1 MPEPDS
7 HDSAAPRHPIAV
19 VEERTGLTQDVL
31 RVWERRYG
39 AVSPGRSAGGQRRY
53 SDADIERL
61 RLLQAATRA
70 GRSIGQIATL
80 PTAEVARLAGEDAAA
95 RGERT
100 GSSPAT
106 LGEPAAE
113 LVAQAIALT
122 RAMDAARLQA
132 LIRRGLLL
140 YGVTDFLEYVAT
152 PILRRIGDEWHA
164 GRLTPAQ
171 EHLASAALHDLISE
185 AMRSVATDEG
195 APRLIVATPAGER
208 HAIGAALVGAA
219 AAADGWRVIPLGPD
233 LPAADIAAAARAT
246 GARVVA
252 VSLLYVADRE
262 TATAEL
268 RSLRTMLPPAVEL
281 LAGGPGALALGDAL
295 TSAGVRV
302 GATLADLRETLREH
316 LIRAGG

>member
-1 MPEPDS
+1 MADS
-7 HDSAAPRHPIAV
+7 HSLDPSAPRHPIAV

-39 AVSPGRSAGGQRRY
+39 AVTPGRSAGGQRRY

-80 PTAEVARLAGEDAAA
+80 PTSEVARLAGEDAAA
-95 RGERT
+95 REERT
-100 GSSPAT
+100 RSSPAA

-113 LVAQAIALT
+113 LVAQAIAFT
-122 RAMDAARLQA
+122 RAMDSPRLEA
-132 LIRRGLLL
+132 LIRRGLVL
-140 YGVTDFLEYVAT
+140 YGVMEFLESVAT
-152 PILRRIGDEWHA
+152 PILRRVGDEWHA

-171 EHLASAALHDLISE
+171 EHLASAALHDLITES
-185 AMRSVATDEG
+185 MRSIAMDES

-219 AAADGWRVIPLGPD
+219 AAADGWRVIPLGTD
-233 LPAADIAAAARAT
+233 LPAGEIAAAALAT

-252 VSLLYVADRE
+252 VSLLYVADRD
-262 TATAEL
+262 TVTAEL

-295 TSAGVRV
+295 TSAGVRI

-316 LIRAGG
+316 LVRA